1 MPVAATA
8 RMLGTAAFV
17 GVALIAASPSAALA
31 KDKVINFS
39 SGNVTM
45 NAAIAAARTTLP
57 VFWSRFEA
65 RAAGDTRFSIKVKIS
80 DKGYSEHFWTS
91 NVERDGDTIHAVI
104 ANDPNRVTTVKLGQR
119 IKVDPAD
126 ISDWMHWRSGKMHGA
141 YTLRVMLPRLPK
153 PQADGFRRVLAPPPS
168 AEDAE

>member
-1 MPVAATA
+1 MPIAATGQ
-8 RMLGTAAFV
+8 RLGMAALV
-17 GVALIAASPSAALA
+17 GVALVVSWPSAAHA
-31 KDKVINFS
+31 KDKVIDFS

-45 NAAIAAARTTLP
+45 NAAVAAARATLP
-57 VFWSRFEA
+57 LFWSRFMT
-65 RAAGDTRFSIKVKIS
+65 RAASDTRFSIKVKIS
-80 DKGYSEHFWTS
+80 DKGYNEHFWTR

-126 ISDWMHWRSGKMHGA
+126 ISDWMHWRDGKMHGA

-153 PQADGFRRVLAPPPS
+153 AQADGFRRVLAPLSKP
-168 AEDAE
+168 D